1 MTTRSIS
8 RIAKDT
14 LRQAG
19 YDSPRLTAHSM
30 RHTAV
35 TLALLGGA
43 TPQEAQAMA
52 RHSSITTTM
61 IYAHNLDRISHSAEL
76 KVEAVLSA
84 SA

>member
-1 MTTRSIS
+1 
-8 RIAKDT
+8 
-14 LRQAG
+14 
-19 YDSPRLTAHSM
+19 M

-61 IYAHNLDRISHSAEL
+61 IYAQNLDRISHATEL
-76 KVEAVLSA
+76 KVEAALSA